1 MAGAVEAGLDEVVS
15 VRFGEEDL
23 RRIRALAVIYDRTP
37 SAVIREACGFYLSHQ
52 AGTSGV
58 PEEPAG
64 AGVCGGTAPGQ
75 GPS

>member
-1 MAGAVEAGLDEVVS
+1 MAGVAWNALDEVVS

-37 SAVIREACGFYLSHQ
+37 SAVIREACGFYLSQQ
-52 AGTSGV
+52 AGV

-64 AGVCGGTAPGQ
+64 SGACGSAAPGQ
-75 GPS
+75 EPS